1 MMTFG
6 EVGGRIRNSAG
17 FLSLESTLIGDEK
30 NMATLGLL
38 EDFKVLYLREIA
50 TLERELD
57 LYSNEASVWTE
68 LPGLPNPAG
77 NLFLHLAGSL
87 QHFFG
92 ATLGNT
98 GYQRNREAEFSKR
111 NVSRS
116 DLKQELSK
124 ARQGVIAA
132 FENLTEDSLT
142 QVFPVQFADA
152 AFSTRLTL
160 LQFLSHLAYHLG
172 QIDYHRRVVTGN
184 NASANAIAASD
195 LLNHVEQKRETN
207 EYS

>member
-1 MMTFG
+1 MSKTH
-6 EVGGRIRNSAG
+6 
-17 FLSLESTLIGDEK
+17 D
-30 NMATLGLL
+30 GLL

-57 LYSNEASVWTE
+57 LYPDEASVWTQ

-77 NLFLHLAGSL
+77 NLVLHLTGSL

-92 ATLGNT
+92 ATLGKT
-98 GYQRNREAEFSKR
+98 GYQRNREAEFTRR

-116 DLKQELSK
+116 DLKQELSR

-132 FENLTEDSLT
+132 FEHLTEDSLKD
-142 QVFPVQFADA
+142 VFPVQFADA
-152 AFSTRLTL
+152 PFSIRLTL
-160 LQFLSHLAYHLG
+160 LQFLGHLAYHLG
-172 QIDYHRRVVTGN
+172 QVDYHRRAVTAN

-195 LLNHVEQKRETN
+195 LLNHVEQKRENN